1 MAIHGAEAASSCET
15 PFLKAVASFGSAHAA
30 FFASTDA
37 RTSGESAIAEMIA
50 LSSGQAGGVG
60 GGHVVSVSAGAGE
73 HLRDD
78 ALGFGLGGV
87 AVGLVV

>member
-1 MAIHGAEAASSCET
+1 MHRLLSHAFQSKIGGVDGDALDASRLGRERSEDDEEVNRAEVL
-15 PFLKAVASFGSAHAA
+15 PLLIDDG
-30 FFASTDA
+30 DA
-37 RTSGESAIAEMIA
+37 
-50 LSSGQAGGVG
+50 AGGVS
-60 GGHVVSVSAGAGE
+60 GGHVVRVSAGAGE